1 MTITKSNMPIKS
13 KDVLVRAINDN
24 YRPELAFN
32 ANIYGRIAAKQRMNN
47 HCQIK
52 WPTVTPII

>member
-1 MTITKSNMPIKS
+1 MIVTNNNMPIKS
-13 KDVLVRAINDN
+13 KDVLVRFINDK

-32 ANIYGRIAAKQRMNN
+32 ANIYGRITTKQPMNN

-52 WPTVTPII
+52 WPTVTPIM